1 MTDVT
6 TKIWAPFGFICHI
19 PLPLPLQDRHKRSTL
34 PAALKLH
41 FFSLPPPTAHT
52 VTFFLSASHCPTTFK
67 AQLSYYLLCETV
79 LDLLAGSVCLC
90 LLCKP
95 TAVWRCLYHG
105 IYIILS
111 LLLAL
116 LSPPVVSPL
125 KSTHFH
131 ISFRVGNELKCQINH
146 LKRCLEKKKK
156 KKKKQLSPR

>member
-6 TKIWAPFGFICHI
+6 TKIWNPFGFICHI

-105 IYIILS
+105 IYFNTVTCTPVFPSREPLEIYPLS
-111 LLLAL
+111 YFIQ
-116 LSPPVVSPL
+116 SRQWIKVSS
-125 KSTHFH
+125 KSFKKML
-131 ISFRVGNELKCQINH
+131 R
-146 LKRCLEKKKK
+146 KKK